1 VTPSERFGRNLRRL
15 RRAAGLSQ
23 DQLAVR
29 ASVHR
34 TQLSRM
40 ERGLSSP
47 QLDTLVELADSIG
60 CSLSDLGE
68 GIEWIPNEDY
78 FVKGRFSI
86 PDGR

>member
-1 VTPSERFGRNLRRL
+1 MTPPERFGRNLWRL

-23 DQLAVR
+23 DQLAIR
-29 ASVHR
+29 ASIHR

-47 QLDTLVELADSIG
+47 RLETLVKLADSIG

-68 GIEWIPNEDY
+68 GIKWIPNEDY
-78 FVKGRFSI
+78 LAKGRFSI
-86 PDGR
+86 PDER

>member
-1 VTPSERFGRNLRRL
+1 VSPAKRFGRNLRRL

-23 DQLAVR
+23 DRLALR

-47 QLDTLVELADSIG
+47 QLDTLVKLADSIG

-68 GIEWIPNEDY
+68 GIKWIPKEDY
-78 FVKGRFSI
+78 FAKGRFSI

>member
-1 VTPSERFGRNLRRL
+1 
-15 RRAAGLSQ
+15 
-23 DQLAVR
+23 
-29 ASVHR
+29 
-34 TQLSRM
+34 M